1 MLRAG
6 ENAEGGCPSTDA
18 IEPPASR
25 ASSQS
30 VPCATFAGGMGAQLR
45 EMSTLPTELAVH
57 NNVLTQG
64 GRGGRSSVRSLLL
77 LLRTGLW
84 GNCSG
89 VREHQLVYLGFG
101 ILACTT
107 AHMRLGMGSDFQCWS

>member
-1 MLRAG
+1 
-6 ENAEGGCPSTDA
+6 
-18 IEPPASR
+18 
-25 ASSQS
+25 
-30 VPCATFAGGMGAQLR
+30 MGAQLR

-77 LLRTGLW
+77 LFRAGVKVD
-84 GNCSG
+84 GGGYSG
-89 VREHQLVYLGFG
+89 VRKHHFVYLVFG

-107 AHMRLGMGSDFQCWS
+107 AHTWLGMGSDSQRWG